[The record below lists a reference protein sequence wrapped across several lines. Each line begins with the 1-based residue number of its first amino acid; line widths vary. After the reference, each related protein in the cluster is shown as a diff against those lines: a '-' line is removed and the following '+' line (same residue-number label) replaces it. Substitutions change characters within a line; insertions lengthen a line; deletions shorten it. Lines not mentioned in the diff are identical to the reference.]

1 MTYEAIK
8 SEATDRWLPKPLHS
22 GRFGIVMSV
31 GGEANVE
38 DQEIEDDVDTGTGV
52 GKRCK
57 FEKNVEYR
65 EAMEE
70 IG

>member
-1 MTYEAIK
+1 MTFEAIK
-8 SEATDRWLPKPLHS
+8 SEASGCQSHS
-22 GRFGIVMSV
+22 IRDDLASVMSV

-38 DQEIEDDVDTGTGV
+38 DQEIEDDVDTRTRV